1 MFSRA
6 NHTGISRKSKPKPEL
21 SGSMGEVRLTLEE
34 YEALRRIQSSE
45 RESEGSR
52 LALRRRKRTRKGK
65 APSGM
70 SRSLRE
76 ANRRGRKKNGELK
89 KGWSQA
95 KIMATAH
102 RIRKRKR

>member
-1 MFSRA
+1 
-6 NHTGISRKSKPKPEL
+6 
-21 SGSMGEVRLTLEE
+21 
-34 YEALRRIQSSE
+34 
-45 RESEGSR
+45 
-52 LALRRRKRTRKGK
+52 
-65 APSGM
+65 M

-76 ANRRGRKKNGELK
+76 ANRRGRKKKGELK